1 MSNAVSDQEFISRA
15 NADYIEQI
23 YQQYQKD
30 PDSVDG
36 RWAVFFAGLEASG
49 NGDNGHHAAQTVSLR
64 RVGAAAPEPSIGAFD
79 LIHSYRE
86 YGHLI
91 ANLDPLGHNNLAHP
105 LLEPSEFG
113 FTDAD
118 LDRVVD
124 CPTFKGTERVKLQEL
139 IRMLRATYCGT
150 MGVEYSE
157 IVNKE
162 QRTRLEEHIEPTLNQ
177 PALSRDDRKRVL
189 TSLTA
194 AE

>member
-1 MSNAVSDQEFISRA
+1 MSDGISDQDFINRA
-15 NADYIEQI
+15 NAEYIEQL
-23 YQQYQKD
+23 YRQYQSD

-49 NGDNGHHAAQTVSLR
+49 TGGNGRHVSQVSLAR
-64 RVGAAAPEPSIGAFD
+64 PVAAAPEPSIGAFD

-113 FTDAD
+113 FTEAD

-124 CPTFKGTERVKLQEL
+124 C
-139 IRMLRATYCGT
+139 
-150 MGVEYSE
+150 
-157 IVNKE
+157 
-162 QRTRLEEHIEPTLNQ
+162 
-177 PALSRDDRKRVL
+177 
-189 TSLTA
+189 
-194 AE
+194 